1 MSVDAKY
8 KTTATASGG
17 GRDGKTALADGTM
30 SFDLV
35 IPKELGGPG
44 GAGANPEKLFALG
57 YSACF
62 LSAMRTASLRT
73 KIKRP
78 EGSTVTAT
86 IGVGPRSE
94 GGLASPPS
102 LTSICP
108 GYQRRTPGCWL
119 RPPTRPAPIRTQSR
133 PAWIS
138 RRPHV
143 HDGTI
148 PCAALTA
155 QSYPRW
161 HGRMLDFGTVRRTA
175 Q

>member
-30 SFDLV
+30 SLDLV

-62 LSAMRTASLRT
+62 LSAMRTASVRT

-94 GGLASPPS
+94 GGFGITAELDVYLPGLPEAEAKE
-102 LTSICP
+102 LVEATHGICP
-108 GYQRRTPGCWL
+108 YSNAIKTSVDVTMR
-119 RPPTRPAPIRTQSR
+119 IRS
-133 PAWIS
+133 
-138 RRPHV
+138 
-143 HDGTI
+143 
-148 PCAALTA
+148 
-155 QSYPRW
+155 
-161 HGRMLDFGTVRRTA
+161 
-175 Q
+175 

>member
-44 GAGANPEKLFALG
+44 GGGANPEMLFALG

-62 LSAMRTASLRT
+62 LSAMRTASART

-78 EGSTVTAT
+78 EGSTATVT

-94 GGLASPPS
+94 GGFGITAELDVYLPKLPETEARE
-102 LTSICP
+102 LVEATHEICP
-108 GYQRRTPGCWL
+108 YSNAIKASVDIKTT
-119 RPPTRPAPIRTQSR
+119 TRA
-133 PAWIS
+133 
-138 RRPHV
+138 
-143 HDGTI
+143 
-148 PCAALTA
+148 
-155 QSYPRW
+155 
-161 HGRMLDFGTVRRTA
+161 
-175 Q
+175 

>member
-8 KTTATASGG
+8 HTTATASGG

-44 GAGANPEKLFALG
+44 GNGANPEKLFALG

-62 LSAMRTASLRT
+62 LSAMRTASART

-86 IGVGPRSE
+86 IGIGPRSE
-94 GGLASPPS
+94 GGFGITAELDVYLPGLSEADAKDLAAA
-102 LTSICP
+102 THDICP
-108 GYQRRTPGCWL
+108 YSNAIKASVDVKIK
-119 RPPTRPAPIRTQSR
+119 TRS
-133 PAWIS
+133 
-138 RRPHV
+138 
-143 HDGTI
+143 
-148 PCAALTA
+148 
-155 QSYPRW
+155 
-161 HGRMLDFGTVRRTA
+161 
-175 Q
+175 